1 MKKQEFISKAE
12 SINEVIANV
21 LNNQPEFVSV
31 WNNATDE
38 QREAFRRIMVTEMT
52 KKMLGL

>member
-12 SINEVIANV
+12 SVNEVIANV

-52 KKMLGL
+52 KRMLGL

>member
-1 MKKQEFISKAE
+1 MKKQEFIGKAE
-12 SINEVIANV
+12 SVNEVIANV

-52 KKMLGL
+52 KRMLGL